1 MIKYFNI
8 KLKDEPNARLN
19 AIKAI
24 KDNFGFTAQWS
35 KIDLISKIK
44 NPPLIAI
51 G

>member
-1 MIKYFNI
+1 MRKYFNI

-19 AIKAI
+19 AI